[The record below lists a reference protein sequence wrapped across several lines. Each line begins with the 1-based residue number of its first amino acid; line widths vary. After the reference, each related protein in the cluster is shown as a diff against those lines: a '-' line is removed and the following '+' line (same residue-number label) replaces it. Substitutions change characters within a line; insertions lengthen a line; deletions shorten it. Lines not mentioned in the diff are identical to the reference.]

1 MYVDESGDPGLWNM
15 GTPVQQRS
23 SQHYILTG
31 VIVPALE
38 WRAYL
43 DAMVD
48 VRRDI
53 RQRYGL
59 FMRAELHGSE
69 LINPRGNAAYKR
81 IPGGRKG
88 RVSVYR
94 DALQGM
100 TAGMPDIKIINVHL
114 NKLNPRYR
122 RSVEI
127 GPNGEI
133 PDPEGR
139 SWEWL
144 VQRFNNHLRWDCD
157 GDLGMVLP
165 DETNEAKVRRIMRRM
180 RVHNYITSR
189 VISGTS
195 YSNPIEQIVED
206 PVIRNSQNS
215 YFVQFADLVAHA
227 LYRDLYPK
235 GGYRK
240 YNVDRLFSLVDSVL
254 LKSASGSDPRG
265 IVQL

>member
-1 MYVDESGDPGLWNM
+1 MYVDESGDPGLWDSS
-15 GTPVQQRS
+15 TPRHLRS
-23 SQHYILTG
+23 SRHYILTG
-31 VIVPALE
+31 VIVPVLE

-69 LINPRGNAAYKR
+69 LINPRGNAAFKR
-81 IPGGRKG
+81 IAGGRKG
-88 RVSVYR
+88 RVSLYR

-100 TAGMPDIKIINVHL
+100 TVGMPEVKIVNVHL
-114 NKLNPRYR
+114 NKRSPRYR
-122 RSVEI
+122 SSVEI
-127 GPNGEI
+127 GPNGER
-133 PDPEGR
+133 PDPER
-139 SWEWL
+139 RAWEWL
-144 VQRFNNHLRWDCD
+144 LQRFSNHLQWDCS

-189 VISGTS
+189 LFSGTS
-195 YSNPIEQIVED
+195 YSNPIENIVED

-227 LYRDLYPK
+227 LYRDLYPR

-240 YNVDRLFSLVDSVL
+240 YNVDRLFDIVDAVL
-254 LKSASGSDPRG
+254 LKTASGADPRG
-265 IVQL
+265 IVHL